1 MTCSA
6 TFLGALLGEGRHSY
20 HCRECGSRRDV
31 LAWSSLTVLR
41 LPLVMVW
48 RVKPPPESKR
58 KIDTCHLSQLFL
70 PKAHFK
76 NTILFTDG
84 APAYPAVAEKLNVQH
99 EFVNHSKGQFTK
111 TVCRVQRGSPKVLA
125 HWYNRLLLEGL

>member
-1 MTCSA
+1 
-6 TFLGALLGEGRHSY
+6 
-20 HCRECGSRRDV
+20 
-31 LAWSSLTVLR
+31 
-41 LPLVMVW
+41 MVW